1 MLSCLEV
8 ELNEN
13 YARKVDNLV
22 FSSTPYD
29 YGPHSLDGL
38 YRRNLICQLL

>member
-1 MLSCLEV
+1 MLSCLKV

-13 YARKVDNLV
+13 YAMMVDNVV

-29 YGPHSLDGL
+29 YGLRSLDGL
-38 YRRNLICQLL
+38 Y